1 MISESGSLLDRIN
14 RLIEADKL
22 TLPVFDKVALRIREL
37 TADKNCDVADV
48 DRVISSDQALCAE
61 VLRAANSPFYGGL
74 SPIRTIQ
81 NAVVRLGLDQVTR
94 LVCLASQFS
103 KYRARDRQLSA
114 MLQELWH
121 HSSTTA
127 IASQWIAK
135 RLRAE
140 EIEDEC
146 FLGGLFHDIGK
157 LLILRA
163 IDEINYLEGRLTISK
178 TLVREVLDVA
188 HTQLGYNLLTRWSI
202 PKVYA
207 QIALTHH
214 NEEFDATDLTLVTV
228 RLANEATKKLGVDL
242 NPDPTIVLTSTPEA
256 HLLKVSDVLLAELEV
271 MLEDHIATP
280 A

>member
-22 TLPVFDKVALRIREL
+22 TLPVFDKVALRIRDL
-37 TADKNCDVADV
+37 TADRNCDVSDV
-48 DRVISSDQALCAE
+48 DRLISSDQALCAE

-81 NAVVRLGLDQVTR
+81 QAIVRLGLDQVTR

-114 MLQELWH
+114 MLQDLWH

-127 IASQWIAK
+127 IASQWIAR

-178 TLVREVLDVA
+178 MLVREVLDVA

-214 NEEFDATDLTLVTV
+214 KEEFDATDLTLVIV
-228 RLANEATKKLGVDL
+228 RLANEAAKKLGMDL

-271 MLEDHIATP
+271 MLEDHISTTA
-280 A
+280 

>member
-1 MISESGSLLDRIN
+1 LLDRIN

-22 TLPVFDKVALRIREL
+22 TLPVFDKVALSIRDL
-37 TADKNCDVADV
+37 TADRNCDVADV
-48 DRVISSDQALCAE
+48 DRLISSDQALCAE

-81 NAVVRLGLDQVTR
+81 QAIVRLGLDQVTR

-114 MLQELWH
+114 MLQDLWH

-127 IASQWIAK
+127 IASQWIAR

-178 TLVREVLDVA
+178 MLVREVLDVA

-214 NEEFDATDLTLVTV
+214 NEEFDATDLTLVMV
-228 RLANEATKKLGVDL
+228 RLANEAAKKLGMDL

-271 MLEDHIATP
+271 MLEDHIATT